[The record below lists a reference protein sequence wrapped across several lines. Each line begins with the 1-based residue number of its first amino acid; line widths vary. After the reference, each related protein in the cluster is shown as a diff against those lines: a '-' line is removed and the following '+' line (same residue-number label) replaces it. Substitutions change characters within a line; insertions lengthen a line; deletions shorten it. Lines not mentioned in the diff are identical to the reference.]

1 MSDHTEE
8 QQVEELKKWWADN
21 GRSIIAGVVIGI
33 AIIGGWKG
41 WNSYQ
46 ESHAME
52 ASAVYQ
58 QVMRDLSAGRVE
70 AVYSGEQ
77 QLLSQY
83 SDTPYAA
90 LGAMALAKAQ
100 IDAGQLAEAEAAM
113 HTAVE
118 RAFDEDLRQLASL
131 RLARI
136 LIAQEKHSAAAELLA
151 GDFAKAFAGLADEIR
166 GDLYLAQGDAAKARE
181 AYGRASSAG
190 NPVYDAGALD
200 MKLNDLAE
208 PNT

>member
-52 ASAVYQ
+52 ASVVYQ
-58 QVMRDLSAGRVE
+58 QVMRDLVAGKLD
-70 AVYSGEQ
+70 AVSSGEQ
-77 QLLSQY
+77 RLLSEF

-90 LGAMALAKAQ
+90 LGAMALAKGQ
-100 IDAGQLAEAEAAM
+100 VVAGQLSEAEVAM
-113 HTAVE
+113 RTAVD
-118 RAFDEDLRQLASL
+118 RAFDEGVRQLATL
-131 RLARI
+131 RLARL
-136 LIAQEKHSAAAELLA
+136 LIAQEKHTEAAELL
-151 GDFAKAFAGLADEIR
+151 GGEFSTEFGGLADEIR
-166 GDLYLAQGDAAKARE
+166 GDLYLSQGDEAKARE
-181 AYGRASSAG
+181 AYARASSSG
-190 NPVYDAGALD
+190 SPVYDAGALD